1 MGAPTYVP
9 LNVVARKASGTVTA
23 NRLVVQHSTE
33 GEVIASS
40 AITQPVFGVALN
52 TVSSGQAVSIETG
65 RTIVK
70 LTAGAPI
77 SLGAQ
82 VMPQGSAGGK
92 IITSAG
98 ATAVDCGT
106 ALQAAGGD
114 GEIIAVMFN
123 PMGKSPANS

>member
-9 LNVVARKASGTVTA
+9 LNVVARKAGGAITA
-23 NRLVVQHSTE
+23 NRLVKLDSTE
-33 GEVIASS
+33 GQVVATG
-40 AITQPVFGVALN
+40 AITDVAFGVALN
-52 TVSSGQAVSIETG
+52 TVASGAAVSIETG

-82 VMPQGSAGGK
+82 IMPQGSAGGK

-98 ATAVDCGT
+98 ATAIDCGT

-114 GEIIAVMFN
+114 GEVISVLFN